1 MYCLTKIIRLAVLT
15 LSTMILP
22 SCAKQ
27 INVQGNS
34 LNPQLIS
41 EIKENQIS
49 KEEVLEL
56 LGSPS
61 TTSKLGGETWIYMNA
76 KRETW
81 AWTEPDIKA
90 RQVLVLRFDKSGFL
104 VKKEEMSLE
113 DGKNITP
120 IERSTPTHGSEFG
133 FFDQIIGN
141 FRRFTKK

>member
-1 MYCLTKIIRLAVLT
+1 MFVSKIIRLAVLT

-49 KEEVLEL
+49 KEEVLEP

-61 TTSKLGGETWIYMNA
+61 TTSKLE
-76 KRETW
+76 
-81 AWTEPDIKA
+81 
-90 RQVLVLRFDKSGFL
+90 
-104 VKKEEMSLE
+104 
-113 DGKNITP
+113 GKL
-120 IERSTPTHGSEFG
+120 GS
-133 FFDQIIGN
+133 I
-141 FRRFTKK
+141 